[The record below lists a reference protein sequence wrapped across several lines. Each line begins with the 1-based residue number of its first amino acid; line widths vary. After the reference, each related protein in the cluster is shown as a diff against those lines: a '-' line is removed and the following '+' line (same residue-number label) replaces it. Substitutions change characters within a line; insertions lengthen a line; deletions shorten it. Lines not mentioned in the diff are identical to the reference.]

1 MTGFARINGCLS
13 IAEET
18 FSWSWELKSVNGKN
32 LDIKYRLP
40 NGYDDISISTK
51 AIASEIINRGNI
63 TATLEI
69 TNDNKAKKIKIDTNL
84 LNEITNQA
92 IDLCNRYYGKIALPS
107 SADLL
112 NLRGVVEI
120 EENILDDETITTI
133 KQKIIRD
140 FATACQNL
148 QTDRQKEG
156 EKIKIVLQSILK
168 KIENITEQI
177 EKTADDIPVKLKE
190 KLKSQIEQYNDDI
203 NISEDRIAQ
212 EIVLLITR
220 ADIREE
226 IDRLKAHIKSAYNLL
241 SSKGSVGR
249 RLDFLCQELNRE
261 ANTTCSKSS
270 DIVITN
276 YAMDLKALIEQFRE
290 QVQNIE

>member
-51 AIASEIINRGNI
+51 AIASEIINRGSI
-63 TATLEI
+63 TASLEI

-107 SADLL
+107 AADLL
-112 NLRGVVEI
+112 NQRGVIEI
-120 EENILDDETITTI
+120 EENTLNDEAIADI

-148 QTDRQKEG
+148 QMDRQKEG

-177 EKTADDIPVKLKE
+177 EKTADDTPVKLKE
-190 KLKSQIEQYNDDI
+190 KLKAQIEQYNDDI
-203 NISEDRIAQ
+203 NITEERIAQ

-241 SSKGSVGR
+241 
-249 RLDFLCQELNRE
+249 
-261 ANTTCSKSS
+261 
-270 DIVITN
+270 
-276 YAMDLKALIEQFRE
+276 
-290 QVQNIE
+290 